1 MRIKICGM
9 KYADNVREVGSLQPD
24 FMGFIFY
31 PASTRFVGYD
41 FDENI
46 VKAVPN
52 GIRKVGVFVNESVEN
67 IIATAARFGIDFV
80 QLHGNESAQ
89 YCQQLKHNGLSIIKA
104 ILMDAT
110 TDFTKLLAYQPW
122 CSYFLFDTKT
132 NGFGGSGQS
141 FDWGIL
147 DSYKLPVPF
156 FLSGGLGTENI
167 EAALSIKH
175 PMLYGLDINSKLE
188 SLPGMKEIEAT
199 NNIITKARKYERI

>member
-1 MRIKICGM
+1 M
-9 KYADNVREVGSLQPD
+9 KYADNIRDVSALQPD

-31 PASTRFVGYD
+31 PASSRFVGYD
-41 FDENI
+41 FDESI

-67 IIATAARFGIDFV
+67 VMATAARFGFDFV
-80 QLHGNESAQ
+80 QLHGNESPQ

-104 ILMDAT
+104 ISTDT
-110 TDFTKLLAYQPW
+110 TTNFTTLLAYQPW

-141 FDWGIL
+141 FDWRIL

-167 EAALSIKH
+167 EAALKIKH
-175 PMLYGLDINSKLE
+175 PMLYGLDMNSKLE
-188 SLPGMKEIEAT
+188 SLPGMKEIET
-199 NNIITKARKYERI
+199 SERAVRI

>member
-1 MRIKICGM
+1 MKIKICGM
-9 KYADNVREVGSLQPD
+9 KYADNIRDVSALQPD

-31 PASTRFVGYD
+31 PASSRFVGYD
-41 FDENI
+41 FNETI
-46 VKAVPN
+46 VKAVPDS
-52 GIRKVGVFVNESVEN
+52 IRKVGVFVNESVEN
-67 IIATAARFGIDFV
+67 VIAIAARFEFHLV
-80 QLHGNESAQ
+80 QLHGNESPQ

-104 ILMDAT
+104 ISIDAT
-110 TDFTKLLAYQPW
+110 IDFSTLLAYQPW

-167 EAALSIKH
+167 DAAMNIKH
-175 PMLYGLDINSKLE
+175 PMLYGLDMNSKLE
-188 SLPGMKEIEAT
+188 SLPGMKEIGAT
-199 NNIITKARKYERI
+199 NNIITKARNHERI